1 LRAFALLAALA
12 SAAGVQAQSWA
23 WDDGT
28 TPFVVSPEVV
38 VDRMLRIAE
47 VRATDY
53 LIDLGS
59 GDGRIV
65 IEAAKRF
72 GARGLGVDIDPRLV
86 ELARENARSAGVE
99 ELAKFEVRDLFETD
113 LHGASVV
120 TVYLLPEVNR
130 KLMPRLLDQL
140 KPGARVVSHDYDMG
154 PWPFDEMIEIALTEK
169 PVGPLGHSRIF
180 LWVIPADARGKWLF
194 DIPQHGGR
202 WEFNVSQEYQV
213 LEVAPRVAAGDLLM
227 RAARMRGE
235 EIRVVLTGVLRG
247 KAWNYLF
254 RGRLA
259 AGRIEGEMRISDG
272 EINRTYPWQAERQQ

>member
-1 LRAFALLAALA
+1 MRILSLCAALLCAA
-12 SAAGVQAQSWA
+12 SVHAQSWA

-28 TPFVVSPEVV
+28 TPFVVSPEEV

-47 VRATDY
+47 VRKDDY

-65 IEAAKRF
+65 IEAARRH

-86 ELARENARSAGVE
+86 ELARDNAKKAGVE
-99 ELAKFEVRDLFETD
+99 ALAKFEVRDLFETD
-113 LHGASVV
+113 LRAASVV
-120 TVYLLPEVNR
+120 TVYLLPEVNQ

-140 KPGARVVSHDYDMG
+140 RPGARVVSHDYEMG
-154 PWPFDEMIEIALTEK
+154 AWPFDEMIEIALTEK

-180 LWVIPADARGKWLF
+180 LWLVPADARGRWTF
-194 DIPQHGGR
+194 DLPAHGGR
-202 WEFNVSQEYQV
+202 WRLDIAQKYQV
-213 LEVAPRVAAGDLLM
+213 LEVTARVASGDMLM

-235 EIRVVLTGVLRG
+235 EIRVALTGVLAG

-259 AGRIEGEMRISDG
+259 AGRIEGELRISDG
-272 EINRTYPWQAERQQ
+272 NVNRTFPWKAERQP